1 MCQSSHGARDHDNGI
16 FIHDDYGLQPPKPTV
31 DGEPHYETIPVGF
44 YYDNVNRLD
53 RFDDYD
59 SRQAAYWAILAGACG
74 HTYGHNCIWQMWT
87 PDHEPALWANIPWYE
102 ALDHPGAFQMGLV
115 RRLFESL
122 PFHRLVPDQS
132 IIVDGPSFGGAKI
145 RAARADDG
153 TFAVIY
159 SPRGEAFTLNK
170 QIFSSPRLKE
180 HWYDPRYGTFAY
192 VHTTY
197 NASFQ
202 TYAPPTSGRGN
213 DWILVLEDQQLK
225 VLRQHDEYA
234 V

>member
-1 MCQSSHGARDHDNGI
+1 
-16 FIHDDYGLQPPKPTV
+16 
-31 DGEPHYETIPVGF
+31 
-44 YYDNVNRLD
+44 
-53 RFDDYD
+53 
-59 SRQAAYWAILAGACG
+59 
-74 HTYGHNCIWQMWT
+74 
-87 PDHEPALWANIPWYE
+87 
-102 ALDHPGAFQMGLV
+102 
-115 RRLFESL
+115 LFESL

-145 RAARADDG
+145 RAARAEDG

-213 DWILVLEDQQLK
+213 DWILVLEDQQLI
-225 VLRQHDEYA
+225 VSRQHDEYA